1 MAHCPTQVDVTDS
14 TFVSVIA
21 PDDPEYAED
30 TFGYGVIGAGGR
42 HVIGIGIN
50 GPESVLVGERDQL
63 VRIATEILAKLGA

>member
-14 TFVSVIA
+14 TFVSVIT
-21 PDDPEYAED
+21 PDDPDYTED
-30 TFGYGVIGAGGR
+30 TLGYGVIGVGGR

-63 VRIATEILAKLGA
+63 VRIATEILSKLGA